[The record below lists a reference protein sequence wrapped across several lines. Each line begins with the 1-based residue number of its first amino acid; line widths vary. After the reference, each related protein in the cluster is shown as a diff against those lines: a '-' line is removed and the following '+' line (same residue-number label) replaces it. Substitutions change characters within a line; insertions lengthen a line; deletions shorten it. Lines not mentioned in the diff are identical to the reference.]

1 MKLFRFTACLLLLLF
16 ASPLAARADSTDELQ
31 PFCLVLASD
40 EIATTWAAV
49 DRLAARGCAD
59 LMSHGAGVIE
69 GRATPAVGRRLES
82 VGGVQ
87 RVFLAPAD
95 DAELQSLSDAARM
108 RVSVWNAALAA
119 EAAHSKI
126 DPAAEEA
133 TASLSADACVLLPP
147 VAHDPGPAK
156 AGSSSRDIPRMPKY
170 NKAWGAQDYQT
181 SEFLVGRV
189 AVGIVTP
196 HVRGGAQWT
205 PQALEDAAA
214 ASRNAMYF
222 WKARASQWSDYPVYL
237 AFEYLESLETDTS
250 PLVAS
255 NDTRWV
261 SPLMTSARQRL
272 GITAP
277 PPGKSQ
283 IPDQTFADVYQV
295 VNFMRT
301 KWHADWGILIVVGL
315 GDRFTEQPGLGA
327 YAYLGGPF
335 LVAPN
340 KPGNWG
346 LEGLLIHES
355 GHLFF
360 ALDEYCCGGT
370 SSPCTAV
377 SGYLAVSNR
386 NSRNRAFGG
395 CWPTSQSCAMATPGR
410 NSCNFTEEMMGIKD
424 SNGDGIRDIL
434 QTQPIVEIFQ
444 RDGLEMLDSLGR
456 RALSDTITTL
466 TPSFSGVVRD
476 APLPNKVV
484 VSGVGAGES
493 AAFPADAEG
502 FEPAAGDRAPITMNT
517 LASAE
522 YRIADIDT
530 NWQWIRPDSSGYD
543 CAVEDFRVFI
553 SGLSGGTHTVE
564 FRGTN
569 STGKSTEKNATTKHR
584 LVVLAVALDSL
595 AITNQLGG
603 GFDVTWAVRGE
614 SWGSSA
620 KLWRSE
626 DGRPEELLTTVPLRS
641 DARFAIADKSVRP
654 GHRYSYRVET
664 EAFGKTYSLSSEGTA
679 SVPIRDA
686 ADRLSSATPNPFYDQ
701 TFLSYVV
708 PEGILGPRPP
718 KDGGNKPGPPPE
730 LPTSPHGEMG
740 TAAEAEAA
748 VERARLPVE
757 VNVTIHDVTGRVVRH
772 LVGGYVPGARIYT
785 TRWDGHD
792 DDGQRLPAG
801 VYFSRLQAGQFIDSN
816 KLVLMK

>member
-1 MKLFRFTACLLLLLF
+1 MKLFRLFACLLLL
-16 ASPLAARADSTDELQ
+16 AWPLAAHADAPDELQ

-40 EIATTWAAV
+40 EIASTWAAV
-49 DRLAARGCAD
+49 DRLAALGCAD

-69 GRATPAVGRRLES
+69 GRVSPASASRLES
-82 VGGVQ
+82 LGGVR

-95 DAELQSLSDAARM
+95 DAALRALSDGVRM

-119 EAAHSKI
+119 DAARSKD
-126 DPAAEEA
+126 DPAAEEIA
-133 TASLSADACVLLPP
+133 ASFPSDACVLLPP
-147 VAHDPGPAK
+147 VAHTAEAAK
-156 AGSSSRDIPRMPKY
+156 SASSSRDIPRLPKY

-181 SEFLVGRV
+181 SEFLIGRV

-196 HVRGGAQWT
+196 QVRGGARWT
-205 PQALEDAAA
+205 QQALLDAAA

-222 WKARASQWSDYPVYL
+222 WKARASKWSDYPIYL
-237 AFEYLESLETDTS
+237 AFEYLDELETETS
-250 PLVAS
+250 PLTAS

-261 SPLMTSARQRL
+261 SPLMDSARERL
-272 GITAP
+272 GITEP

-295 VNFMRT
+295 VNFLRT
-301 KWHADWGILIVVGL
+301 KLHADWGILIVVGL

-335 LVAPN
+335 LVSPN
-340 KPGNWG
+340 KPTNWG

-370 SSPCTAV
+370 SSPCSAV

-386 NSRNRAFGG
+386 NSRNRGFGG
-395 CWPTSQSCAMATPGR
+395 CAPNTAPCAMATPGR
-410 NSCNFTEEMMGIKD
+410 NACSYTEEMMGIKD
-424 SNGDGIRDIL
+424 SNGDGVRDIL
-434 QTQPIVEIFQ
+434 QTQPIVDIFQ

-476 APLPNKVV
+476 APLVNKVV
-484 VSGVGAGES
+484 ISGIGAGES
-493 AAFPADAEG
+493 AAVPADGAAG
-502 FEPAAGDRAPITMNT
+502 VEPAAGDRAPITMNT
-517 LASAE
+517 LASAQ
-522 YRIADIDT
+522 YRISDIDT
-530 NWQWIRPDSSGYD
+530 NWIWIRPDSSGYD
-543 CAVEDFRVFI
+543 AAVEDFRVFI
-553 SGLSGGTHTVE
+553 SGLSGGTHTIE

-569 STGKSTEKNATTKHR
+569 STGKFTEPNATRKQR

-595 AITNQLGG
+595 AVANQLGG

-614 SWGSSA
+614 AWGSSA
-620 KLWRSE
+620 KIWRSE
-626 DGRPEELLTTVPLRS
+626 DGGTEELLSTVSLRS
-641 DARFAIADKSVRP
+641 DARFTVADKAVRP
-654 GHRYSYRVET
+654 GHRYSYRIET

-686 ADRLSSATPNPFYDQ
+686 ASRLSSATPNPFFDE

-708 PEGILGPRPP
+708 PEGVRGPRPP

-740 TAAEAEAA
+740 AAEAAIEF
-748 VERARLPVE
+748 ERLPVE

-772 LVGGYVPGARIYT
+772 LVVGFVPGARIYT
-785 TRWDGHD
+785 TRWNGHD
-792 DDGQRLPAG
+792 DDGKRLPAG
-801 VYFSRLQAGQFIDSN
+801 VYFSRLQAGPFLDTN